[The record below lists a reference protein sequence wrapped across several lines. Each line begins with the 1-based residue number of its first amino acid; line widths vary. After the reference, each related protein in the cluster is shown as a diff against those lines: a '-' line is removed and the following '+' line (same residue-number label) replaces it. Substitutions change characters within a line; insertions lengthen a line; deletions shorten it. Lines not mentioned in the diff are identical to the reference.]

1 MLREKIAAD
10 LGLKEFE
17 LSQSCLAFWDKLE
30 RANYFLGAILDTADL
45 PVSDRTV
52 SFILSTGV
60 HDGGQ
65 WAMFAN
71 IVRKYGLVPKE
82 AFDETYQSSNTR
94 QMNYYL
100 NRYLKACA
108 VRLRALKRSDA
119 GEDEIRGQR
128 EGMMAKVYSY
138 LCACYGEPPK
148 RFDFVYT
155 DKDGAY
161 HCDPDLTPA
170 DFRDKYVGAFTDDM
184 VSVINAPTSDKPYYR
199 TYTIRYLGNV
209 EGEGTP
215 VEVPTS
221 AISGWVTENNQYSD
235 RMQSLRFNTGV
246 ILAYYSAFIHGSK
259 GASDWRKVNDSEYT
273 YLYGSQYATIIGYA
287 LDGATDTMPKLSPA
301 VMLHDYDFTNV
312 GGRSN
317 PSVFNSSDVH
327 PHELTIQRTAP
338 FFVYDA
344 YLDIEMKLNINL
356 APPDKQSMWDMDGT
370 VELYVVIGDKQYNHL
385 TETWESY
392 TPSSAKN
399 WFAVEYSNG
408 ELVKRNTRDWHYE
421 EPQGFAI
428 RADESLGGVMEVG
441 IRSWHVN
448 GSATDIQK
456 SDCIITIERF
466 SVKTLH
472 HIRSLSEKSTFTAT
486 DAGQGNDDID
496 LDFCSERSSGNGV
509 NSLFFANGSIVRT
522 IMVASEVYARPEQWV
537 ADRHAAMTTGKARS
551 LLMIRQVGD
560 INDGIYTYNGK
571 TYQTLL
577 KKHEWAENITEVHLI
592 ETS

>member
-1 MLREKIAAD
+1 MDVFPLTRERIETWSNSYNADRSLRIATMALSRSEINSAACVAAGADKNRWHFTVDLKTLPVADQKHSGRCWLFAAANVLREKIAAD

-30 RANYFLGAILDTADL
+30 RANYFMGAILDTADL

-108 VRLRALKRSDA
+108 VRLRALKRSGA

-184 VSVINAPTSDKPYYR
+184 VSVINAPTSDKPYHR

-209 EGEGTP
+209 EGEGTVKHLNLP
-215 VEVPTS
+215 MDEIKQAVIAQLRDGQVVWFGSDVGHWGDREKGYWDDGAFDVEMLTGLDLHISKEDALDYQFS
-221 AISGWVTENNQYSD
+221 AMNHAMV
-235 RMQSLRFNTGV
+235 LTGV
-246 ILAYYSAFIHGSK
+246 ELKDDKPVRWKIENSWGDEKGSK
-259 GASDWRKVNDSEYT
+259 GYYVCSDSWFDQYVYQAAIRKK
-273 YLYGSQYATIIGYA
+273 YLKNA
-287 LDGATDTMPKLSPA
+287 
-301 VMLHDYDFTNV
+301 
-312 GGRSN
+312 
-317 PSVFNSSDVH
+317 
-327 PHELTIQRTAP
+327 
-338 FFVYDA
+338 
-344 YLDIEMKLNINL
+344 
-356 APPDKQSMWDMDGT
+356 
-370 VELYVVIGDKQYNHL
+370 ELYSQA
-385 TETWESY
+385 
-392 TPSSAKN
+392 PS
-399 WFAVEYSNG
+399 
-408 ELVKRNTRDWHYE
+408 ELDPWD
-421 EPQGFAI
+421 PMG
-428 RADESLGGVMEVG
+428 
-441 IRSWHVN
+441 
-448 GSATDIQK
+448 
-456 SDCIITIERF
+456 
-466 SVKTLH
+466 TL
-472 HIRSLSEKSTFTAT
+472 
-486 DAGQGNDDID
+486 
-496 LDFCSERSSGNGV
+496 
-509 NSLFFANGSIVRT
+509 
-522 IMVASEVYARPEQWV
+522 
-537 ADRHAAMTTGKARS
+537 
-551 LLMIRQVGD
+551 
-560 INDGIYTYNGK
+560 
-571 TYQTLL
+571 
-577 KKHEWAENITEVHLI
+577 AE
-592 ETS
+592 